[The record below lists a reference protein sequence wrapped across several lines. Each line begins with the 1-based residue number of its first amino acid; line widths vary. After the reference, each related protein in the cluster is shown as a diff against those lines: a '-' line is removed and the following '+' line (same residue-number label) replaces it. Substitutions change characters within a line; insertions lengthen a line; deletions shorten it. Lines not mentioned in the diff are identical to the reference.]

1 MSNVWGTGT
10 GRRVEAMAHWL
21 PPIPNFRAEMRAVQA
36 ISDAAQ
42 RLEKL
47 AALSQHALSYLETI
61 RLDQA
66 LGLIPAEAG
75 GAFGSLR
82 LALLSSATVDHLLP
96 GIRVAALRRR
106 LLVHVHIGAYGQYR
120 QELLDVSSALHRFKP
135 QTVLLALT
143 GRQAIAGI
151 PIGASAE
158 DADIALFRTVGELR
172 NLWRTAREQ
181 LHAGVIQ
188 QTFLNTAEPIFGS
201 HDSMVAGAPTRL
213 IKRLN
218 HHLINA
224 AAADGAAILDIA
236 GASERDG
243 LDAWHD
249 AGRWLQAKM
258 EIAPTAVTRYGELL
272 ARVLGAQRGLSKK
285 CLVLDLDNT
294 LWGGVIGDDGIDGIV
309 LGEGSPSGEA
319 YAALQRYA
327 KHLAQRGIILAV
339 CSKNDAGIAE
349 EAFANHPEMVLKRSD
364 IACFVANWEPK
375 SNNLQ
380 LIARQLNIGI
390 DGLVFVDD
398 NPVERAGVRET
409 LPTVAVPELP
419 TDPAHYVRC
428 IADAGYFE
436 AVAFTADDQKR
447 GEQYAANATREA
459 VLQSAG
465 SLEDFLRGLQ
475 MSTVF
480 GRAREVDIAR
490 VAQLINKTNQ
500 FNVTTRRHSLDQVT
514 AFCGDPGTLV
524 LQFRLIDRFGDN
536 GLVSIM
542 ILTPQDCA
550 PATLT
555 IDTWVMSCRVFGR
568 ELEFE
573 AMNIAVETAAKLGIS
588 AFEALYIPTAKNE
601 VVRNLYADL
610 GFEAL
615 NELNAPDGS
624 TRWRLQLD
632 QYQARNTHIERRP
645 H

>member
-1 MSNVWGTGT
+1 
-10 GRRVEAMAHWL
+10 MAHWL
-21 PPIPNFRAEMRAVQA
+21 PPIANFREEMRAVQA
-36 ISDAAQ
+36 INDPAQ
-42 RLEKL
+42 RLERL
-47 AALSQHALSYLETI
+47 AALSQHSLSYLETI
-61 RLDQA
+61 QLDRT
-66 LGLIPAEAG
+66 LGQIPPAAS

-106 LLVHVHIGAYGQYR
+106 LLVQVHIGTYGQYR
-120 QELLDVSSALHRFKP
+120 QELLDFSSPLHGFKP
-135 QTVLLALT
+135 ELVLFALT
-143 GRQAIAGI
+143 AREAVAGI
-151 PIGASAE
+151 PITASAE
-158 DADIALFRTVGELR
+158 SADIALSQTVAELR

-181 LHAGVIQ
+181 MHAGVIQ
-188 QTFLNTAEPIFGS
+188 QTFLNTAEPVFGS
-201 HDSMVAGAPTRL
+201 HEPLVAGAPARL

-218 HHLINA
+218 HHLIDA
-224 AAADGAAILDIA
+224 AAEEGAAILDIA

-243 LDAWHD
+243 LDAWYD

-258 EIAPTAVTRYGELL
+258 EIAPTAVSRYGELL

-327 KHLAQRGIILAV
+327 KHLAQRGVILAV

-375 SNNLQ
+375 PGNLE

-390 DGLVFVDD
+390 DSLVFVDD
-398 NPVERAGVRET
+398 NPVERAGVRQA
-409 LPTVAVPELP
+409 LPMVAVPELP
-419 TDPAHYVRC
+419 SDPALYVRC

-436 AVAFTADDQKR
+436 AVAFTTDDQKR

-459 VLQSAG
+459 VLQSTG
-465 SLEDFLRGLQ
+465 SLEDFLAGLQ
-475 MSTVF
+475 MSAVY
-480 GRAREVDIAR
+480 GRVREVDLAR
-490 VAQLINKTNQ
+490 VVQLINKTNQ
-500 FNVTTRRHSLDQVT
+500 FNLTTRRHSLDQVV
-514 AFCGDPGTLV
+514 AFCADPGTLV

-536 GLVSIM
+536 GLVSAM
-542 ILTPQDCA
+542 ILTPRDSGA
-550 PATLT
+550 ATLN

-573 AMNIAVETAAKLGIS
+573 AMNIAVEMASKLGMN

-610 GFEAL
+610 GFEVL
-615 NELNAPDGS
+615 DELNAPDGG
-624 TRWRLQLD
+624 TRWRLPLD
-632 QYQARNTHIERRP
+632 RFQARITHIKRRP
-645 H
+645 Q